1 MTDKVEDYDRHMES
15 VKTSPFDPN
24 TQVFD
29 EWFYSSFYNLIGAK
43 NTRVFYLLKTKKGL
57 PENAPKVADPA
68 KPTPDEQKAIN

>member
-43 NTRVFYLLKTKKGL
+43 NTRVFYLLGRCTS
-57 PENAPKVADPA
+57 
-68 KPTPDEQKAIN
+68 PTLK